1 MKIKACTK
9 CKKELPNTEEFFH
22 LDSRLVK
29 LGRLIVLAAACKKC
43 KNDARKI
50 VGVAKRKRLRS
61 EGSSEYQL
69 KKAADPNYLEK
80 FKKRQ
85 KRYTAR
91 INERNRIRWQSD
103 EDYRNKWNKHRTAAN
118 KKDADE
124 LSPYYVAR
132 VLTRREQN
140 LVPQDL
146 MSKPE
151 IIKTHRQKIILF
163 RHLYQNG
170 GSTKIKN

>member
-1 MKIKACTK
+1 MKTKACTK
-9 CKKELPNTEEFFH
+9 CKKELPNTEEFFY
-22 LDSRLVK
+22 LDSRKVR
-29 LGRLIVLAAACKKC
+29 LGYLIVLDAACKTC
-43 KNDARKI
+43 KNIQKSKAGIER
-50 VGVAKRKRLRS
+50 RKRLALN
-61 EGSSEYQL
+61 GITEYQL
-69 KKAADPNYLEK
+69 KKAADTNYLEK

-103 EDYRNKWNKHRTAAN
+103 EHHRAKWNERRKLAH
-118 KKDADE
+118 KKEIDE
-124 LSPYYVAR
+124 LVPYYVAR

-140 LVPQDL
+140 LAPQDL
-146 MSKPE
+146 LSNPE

-170 GSTKIKN
+170 NSTKIKN